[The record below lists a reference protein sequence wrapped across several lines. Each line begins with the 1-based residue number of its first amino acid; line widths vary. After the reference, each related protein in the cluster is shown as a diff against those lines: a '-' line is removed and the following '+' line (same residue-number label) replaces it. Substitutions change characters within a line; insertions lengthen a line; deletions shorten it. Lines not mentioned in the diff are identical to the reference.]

1 MPLTIAAMRA
11 SSAGS
16 GAGMGGR
23 LAGGHSLATGVGVAQ
38 PANTKTEP
46 NTKPAILVESCFGQ
60 KIDGRFNCIYQSIAQ
75 LIDHPSSQE
84 PFGLLLSAV
93 V

>member
-1 MPLTIAAMRA
+1 MAAMRA
-11 SSAGS
+11 SSAES

-46 NTKPAILVESCFGQ
+46 NTKPAILVESCFRQ
-60 KIDGRFNCIYQSIAQ
+60 HMDGKFNRIYHSIAQ
-75 LIDHPSSQE
+75 LIDHLSTHE
-84 PFGLLLSAV
+84 PYGLLLSAV